1 MYKRILLK
9 ISGEALAAGKGFGI
23 DAIFIHK
30 IAAEIAAVHALGCEI
45 GIVVGGG
52 NFFRGVAQQAIDMD
66 RVAADHMGMLST
78 VINAIA
84 LQDAIEKLGLFCR
97 VMSAI
102 AMHQVTEPYIRRR
115 AMRHLE
121 KGRIVIFAAGTGNPF
136 FSTDTAASLRAM
148 EIKADIL
155 LKATSVDGI
164 YSADPKKD
172 AAATKFDQITYND
185 IIRLNLGVMDTT
197 AVSLC
202 KDNNMPMM
210 VFSMKESGNIVRVV
224 SGEKLGSLVTA

>member
-1 MYKRILLK
+1 
-9 ISGEALAAGKGFGI
+9 
-23 DAIFIHK
+23 
-30 IAAEIAAVHALGCEI
+30 
-45 GIVVGGG
+45 
-52 NFFRGVAQQAIDMD
+52 
-66 RVAADHMGMLST
+66 
-78 VINAIA
+78 
-84 LQDAIEKLGLFCR
+84 
-97 VMSAI
+97 
-102 AMHQVTEPYIRRR
+102 
-115 AMRHLE
+115 MRHLE

-172 AAATKFDQITYND
+172 PTATKFDQITYND
-185 IIRLNLGVMDTT
+185 ILRLNLGVMDTT

>member
-1 MYKRILLK
+1 
-9 ISGEALAAGKGFGI
+9 
-23 DAIFIHK
+23 
-30 IAAEIAAVHALGCEI
+30 
-45 GIVVGGG
+45 
-52 NFFRGVAQQAIDMD
+52 
-66 RVAADHMGMLST
+66 
-78 VINAIA
+78 
-84 LQDAIEKLGLFCR
+84 
-97 VMSAI
+97 MSAI
-102 AMHQVTEPYIRRR
+102 EMHQVAEPYIRRR

-164 YSADPKKD
+164 YTADPKID
-172 AAATKFDQITYND
+172 PTATKLEKLTYMD
-185 IIRLNLGVMDTT
+185 ILRLNLRVMDQT

-210 VFSMKESGNIVRVV
+210 VFSMKEQGNIVKVV
-224 SGEKLGSLVTA
+224 SGEMLGSLVTA